1 MVGQSKPGDLE
12 LHIPFHDY
20 NQGNFEILL
29 QPAVPISPDFQCQ
42 STSLTGRK
50 FLAALIHKI
59 ILGHFDSHII
69 FDECRLQGPF

>member
-29 QPAVPISPDFQCQ
+29 QPAVPICPDFQCQ
-42 STSLTGRK
+42 STYLK
-50 FLAALIHKI
+50 EHHQFFVNVH
-59 ILGHFDSHII
+59 
-69 FDECRLQGPF
+69 